1 VSSPTT
7 RYAKSGDVNIAYQVV
22 GEGAVD
28 LVLVPGWMSHL
39 ELAWEEPS
47 YARLLRRLASF
58 SRLILFDKRGTGLS
72 DRVPVQELPS
82 LEQRMDDVRAVM
94 DAVDS
99 HQAALFG
106 VSEGGPMSILFAATH
121 PDRTSALVL
130 YASYASWIRDR
141 ESPWAPTRED
151 HEQIAQLYERRWGEA
166 VGLSAFAP
174 SMAENE
180 EFRRRFATWLRMSAS
195 PGAAAALIRMNVELD
210 VRPILPLVRVPTLV
224 IHRTGDRT
232 IAVEAGRYLGGHI
245 PGARLMELP
254 GDDHLPWVGDTDALV
269 DEVEEFLTGVRHGI
283 EPDRMLATVLFA
295 DIVGSTERAASLG
308 DHRWREILDEHSAL
322 VVRQLERFQGRLV
335 KWLGD
340 GVLATFDGPARAIR
354 FGRALA
360 EESRRLGIELR
371 VGLHCGECEI
381 RGEDVGGIAVHTA
394 ARVMA
399 RANPGEV
406 LVSRTIKDLVAGSGI
421 EFVDRGTY
429 ELKGVPGE
437 WQLFGVVG

>member
-7 RYAKSGDVNIAYQVV
+7 RYAKSGDLNIAFQVV
-22 GEGAVD
+22 GDGSLD
-28 LVLVPGWMSHL
+28 LVFVPGWLSHL

-47 YARLLRRLASF
+47 SARLLRRLGSF

-72 DRVPVQELPS
+72 DRVPLHELPT

-99 HQAALFG
+99 DQAALFG

-121 PDRTSALVL
+121 PQRTTALVL
-130 YASYASWIRDR
+130 YASYATWTRD
-141 ESPWAPTRED
+141 EETPWAPARAD
-151 HEQIAQLYERRWGEA
+151 HEQIAELYEQRWGEA
-166 VGLSAFAP
+166 VGISALAP
-174 SMAENE
+174 SMAKDQ
-180 EFRRRFATWLRMSAS
+180 EFRRRFAMLLRMSAS
-195 PGAAAALIRMNVELD
+195 PGAAAALLRMNCEVD
-210 VRPILPLVRVPTLV
+210 VRSVLPLVRVPTLV
-224 IHRTGDRT
+224 LHRTGDRT
-232 IAVEAGRYLGGHI
+232 MPVEGGRYLGRHI
-245 PGARLMELP
+245 RGARLVELP
-254 GDDHLPWVGDTDALV
+254 GDDHLPWVGDSDALV
-269 DEVEEFLTGVRHGI
+269 DEIEEFLTGVRHAA
-283 EPDRMLATVLFA
+283 EPDRVLATVLFT
-295 DIVGSTERAASLG
+295 DIVGSTERAAALG

-322 VVRQLERFQGRLV
+322 VVRQLERFQGCLV

-354 FGRALA
+354 CGRALA
-360 EESRRLGIELR
+360 EESRRLGMEIR
-371 VGLHCGECEI
+371 VGLHCGECEV

-399 RANPGEV
+399 LANPCEV

-429 ELKGVPGE
+429 QLKGVPGE
-437 WQLFGVVG
+437 WQLFGVAD

>member
-7 RYAKSGDVNIAYQVV
+7 RYARSGDLNIAYQVV
-22 GEGAVD
+22 GDGSVD

-47 YARLLRRLASF
+47 YARLFRRLASF

-99 HQAALFG
+99 HRAALVG

-130 YASYASWIRDR
+130 YASYANWIRDG
-141 ESPWAPTRED
+141 ESPWAPTREE

-166 VGLSAFAP
+166 VGINAFAP
-174 SMAENE
+174 SMARDQ

-224 IHRTGDRT
+224 VHRTGDRT
-232 IAVEAGRYLGGHI
+232 ITVEAGRYLARHI
-245 PGARLMELP
+245 PGARLVELP

-354 FGRALA
+354 CGRALA
-360 EESRRLGIELR
+360 DESRRLGIELR

-437 WQLFGVVG
+437 WQLFGVAD

>member
-1 VSSPTT
+1 VSVPTT
-7 RYAKSGDVNIAYQVV
+7 RYAKSGELNIAYQVV
-22 GEGAVD
+22 GDGSVD

-47 YARLLRRLASF
+47 YARLFRRLASF

-99 HQAALFG
+99 NRAALVG
-106 VSEGGPMSILFAATH
+106 VSEGGPMSILFAASH
-121 PDRTSALVL
+121 PDRISALVL
-130 YASYASWIRDR
+130 YASYANWIRDG
-141 ESPWAPTRED
+141 ESPWAPTREE
-151 HEQIAQLYERRWGEA
+151 HEQIAQLYERRWGEP
-166 VGLSAFAP
+166 VGINAFAP
-174 SMAENE
+174 SMAKDQ

-224 IHRTGDRT
+224 VHRTGDRT
-232 IAVEAGRYLGGHI
+232 IPVEAGRYLARHI
-245 PGARLMELP
+245 PGARLVELP
-254 GDDHLPWVGDTDALV
+254 GDDHLPSVGDTDALV
-269 DEVEEFLTGVRHGI
+269 DEIEEFLTGVRHGT
-283 EPDRMLATVLFA
+283 EPDRLLATVLFG
-295 DIVGSTERAASLG
+295 DIVGSTELAASLG

-322 VVRQLERFQGRLV
+322 VVRQLERFSGCLV

-354 FGRALA
+354 CGRALA

-371 VGLHCGECEI
+371 VGLHCGECEV
-381 RGEDVGGIAVHTA
+381 RGEDVGGIAVHIA

-399 RANPGEV
+399 RADAGEV

-421 EFVDRGTY
+421 EFVDRGTH

-437 WQLFGVVG
+437 WQLFSVAG